1 MPEFDAVKY
10 KNELNK
16 QKYDRINLMTPKG
29 KKDLI
34 KAAADASG
42 VSVNE
47 LINTAIDMYLQTIGG
62 KDAR

>member
-10 KNELNK
+10 KNEFNK

>member
-10 KNELNK
+10 KNEFNK

-47 LINTAIDMYLQTIGG
+47 LINTAIDMYLQSIGG